1 MKKFYHT
8 LFTGPHIVEFLFRL
22 ELTIGSL
29 PSPLET
35 PFMTAPPQY
44 PTPLLLMMEKVGQ
57 TFGVS
62 KNLQNI
68 CPEAGSHPYELGI
81 LNMCKFECMYKM
93 CVEPQ

>member
-1 MKKFYHT
+1 MKNSYHT
-8 LFTGPHIVEFLFRL
+8 SFTGHHIVEFLFRL

-57 TFGVS
+57 TFFVSCLLS
-62 KNLQNI
+62 KN
-68 CPEAGSHPYELGI
+68 PKPGSKARLRILEL
-81 LNMCKFECMYKM
+81 
-93 CVEPQ
+93 